1 MNRAEFVTIF
11 EFGIYKILSH
21 KKIKHTKYLLVNINL
36 FIFMAVMTENE
47 ITALISLLDDED
59 EVIIRHVEEQIKS
72 MGDTIIPFLE
82 SEWGKSFNPILQKRI
97 EDLIH
102 TLQFDRLR
110 TSLEEWKNGGCEDL
124 LQGVCLVATYQYP
137 DLDFEKVRDELDA
150 IRRDAVFEFRPESLP
165 AEQIRQLNAVMFGMY
180 RFSSNVKNF
189 YAPSNS
195 MINMVLESK
204 RGNPVLLCTIYML
217 TGRAL
222 GIPLY
227 GVNLPNL
234 FVLTY
239 KTEREQFYVNVF
251 NRGLVFTRPDIERYI
266 ERLEIPAESNFFEP
280 CTHKEIVLR
289 ILRNLYDAF
298 ERLGE
303 DERVRDINILMETLQ
318 DKNVENI

>member
-1 MNRAEFVTIF
+1 MAEPIVQV
-11 EFGIYKILSH
+11 KDLSVYYN
-21 KKIKHTKYLLVNINL
+21 KKKALNNVSLDFYP
-36 FIFMAVMTENE
+36 NE

-59 EVIIRHVEEQIKS
+59 EVIIRHVEERIIS
-72 MGDTIIPFLE
+72 LGDPIIPFLE

-110 TSLEEWKNGGCEDL
+110 AGLEEWKNGGCEDL
-124 LQGVCLVATYQYP
+124 LQGVYLVATYQYP

-222 GIPLY
+222 GMPLY

-266 ERLEIPAESNFFEP
+266 ERLEIPSENNFFEP

-318 DKNVENI
+318 DKNA

>member
-1 MNRAEFVTIF
+1 MV
-11 EFGIYKILSH
+11 
-21 KKIKHTKYLLVNINL
+21 
-36 FIFMAVMTENE
+36 VMTDNE

-59 EVIIRHVEEQIKS
+59 EVIIRHVEEQIIS
-72 MGDTIIPFLE
+72 LGDPIIPVLE
-82 SEWGKSFNPILQKRI
+82 SEWGKSFNPTLQKRI

-102 TLQFDRLR
+102 TLQFERLR
-110 TSLEEWKNGGCEDL
+110 MGLSEWKDSDCEDL
-124 LQGVCLVATYQYP
+124 LRGVFLVATYQYP
-137 DLDFEKVRDELDA
+137 DLDFEKIKDDLDA
-150 IRRDAVFEFRPESLP
+150 IRRDAVFEFQPESKP

-239 KTEREQFYVNVF
+239 KTEQEQFYVNVF
-251 NRGLVFTRPDIERYI
+251 NRGLVFTRSDIERYI
-266 ERLEIPAESNFFEP
+266 ERLDIPAESNFFDP
-280 CTHKEIVLR
+280 CTNKDIVLR
-289 ILRNLYDAF
+289 ILRNLFDAF

-303 DERVRDINILMETLQ
+303 DDRVKEINILMETLQ
-318 DKNVENI
+318 HKNV

>member
-1 MNRAEFVTIF
+1 MLVEFVDF
-11 EFGIYKILSH
+11 MCSEFMEFFFYRKIGPVQKLDRQ
-21 KKIKHTKYLLVNINL
+21 YLFLH
-36 FIFMAVMTENE
+36 FYDCMTDTE

-59 EVIIRHVEEQIKS
+59 AVIIRHVEEQIIS
-72 MGDTIIPFLE
+72 MGDKIIPFLE
-82 SEWGKSFNPILQKRI
+82 SEWEKSFNPVLQKRI

-102 TLQFDRLR
+102 TLQFDRVR
-110 TSLEEWKNGGCEDL
+110 EGLEAWNGTGCEDL
-124 LQGVCLVATYQYP
+124 LRGVYLVATYQYP
-137 DLDFEKVRDELDA
+137 DLDFEKMKDELDA
-150 IRRDAVFEFRPESLP
+150 IRRDAVFEFRPDSTSI
-165 AEQIRQLNAVMFGMY
+165 EQIRQLNAVMFGMY

-217 TGRAL
+217 VGRAL
-222 GIPLY
+222 GMPLY

-239 KTEREQFYVNVF
+239 KSEEEQFYVNVF
-251 NRGLVFTRPDIERYI
+251 NRGLVFTRNDIERYI
-266 ERLEIPAESNFFEP
+266 ERLEIPSEDNFFEP
-280 CTHKEIVLR
+280 CGNKDIVLR

-303 DERVRDINILMETLQ
+303 DERVKDINALMETLMK
-318 DKNVENI
+318 DSHETS